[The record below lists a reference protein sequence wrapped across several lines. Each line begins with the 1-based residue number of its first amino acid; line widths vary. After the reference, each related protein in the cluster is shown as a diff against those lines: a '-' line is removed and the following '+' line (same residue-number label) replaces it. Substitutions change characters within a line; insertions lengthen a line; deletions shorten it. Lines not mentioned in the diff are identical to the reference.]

1 VSAYWLKA
9 LISRLCLKISVLVK
23 GMSFPGKL
31 RHLSL
36 SALSVMLLAV
46 TVCLELAFTA
56 NLRIKFV
63 DPDGK
68 TLEKVEARI
77 THLVTKRFEQ
87 ELSNRQGQVE
97 VAGLADGRYE
107 LLAQLRNF
115 FPMKEEIE
123 LTGDVV
129 VERVLF
135 NQSFVDGA
143 NKEVAQAV
151 EKGDYTRAAERLQQL
166 LKLFPENASL
176 HYNMAIVQAGLKDEE
191 KATMAIDTA
200 IRLSPDQNFQAKKKE
215 LQRDLLLELGQNAL
229 NERAFPKAASH
240 YQKLT
245 EIDPQ
250 NAAAFYG
257 LALSFGHQ
265 RKYPEALAAIHRAI
279 ELAPAEQQYVKVKEM
294 LEFNAKSR

>member
-1 VSAYWLKA
+1 MSAYWLKA
-9 LISRLCLKISVLVK
+9 LISRLCLKISAVVK
-23 GMSFPGKL
+23 GISFPGKL

-36 SALSVMLLAV
+36 SVLSVTLLAV

-77 THLVTKRFEQ
+77 THLVTQRFEQ
-87 ELSNRQGQVE
+87 ELSNRQGQIE
-97 VAGLADGRYE
+97 IAGLTDGRYE
-107 LLAQLRNF
+107 LSAKLRNF
-115 FPMKEEIE
+115 FPIKEEIE

-135 NQSFVDGA
+135 NQNFVDKA

-151 EKGDYTRAAERLQQL
+151 EKGEYTRAAERLQQL

-176 HYNMAIVQAGLKDEE
+176 HYNMAVVQAGLKDEE
-191 KATMAIDTA
+191 KATLAIDTA
-200 IRLSPDQNFQAKKKE
+200 IRLAPDQNFQAKKKE

-257 LALSFGHQ
+257 LALSLGHQ
-265 RKYPEALAAIHRAI
+265 RKYAEALAAIHRAI
-279 ELAPAEQQYVKVKEM
+279 ELAPAEQQYLKVKEM

>member
-1 VSAYWLKA
+1 MSAYWLKA
-9 LISRLCLKISVLVK
+9 LISRLCLKISALVK

-87 ELSNRQGQVE
+87 ELSNRQGQIE
-97 VAGLADGRYE
+97 VAGLTDGRYE
-107 LLAQLRNF
+107 LSAKLRNF
-115 FPMKEEIE
+115 FPIKEEIE

-135 NQSFVDGA
+135 NQNFVDKA

-151 EKGDYTRAAERLQQL
+151 EKGEYTRAAERLQQL

-176 HYNMAIVQAGLKDEE
+176 HYNMAVVQAGLKDEE

-200 IRLSPDQNFQAKKKE
+200 IRLAPDQNFQAKKKE

-265 RKYPEALAAIHRAI
+265 RKYAEALAAIQRAI
-279 ELAPAEQQYVKVKEM
+279 ALAPAEQQYLKVKEM

>member
-1 VSAYWLKA
+1 
-9 LISRLCLKISVLVK
+9 
-23 GMSFPGKL
+23 
-31 RHLSL
+31 
-36 SALSVMLLAV
+36 MLLAV
-46 TVCLELAFTA
+46 TVWLELAFTA

-63 DPDGK
+63 DPNGK

-77 THLVTKRFEQ
+77 THLATKRFEQ

-135 NQSFVDGA
+135 NQSFVDRA

-151 EKGDYTRAAERLQQL
+151 EKGDYTRAAERVQQL

-176 HYNMAIVQAGLKDEE
+176 HYNMAVVQAGLKDEE
-191 KATMAIDTA
+191 KATMAIEHCHPPGARSEPSSQEKGVTA
-200 IRLSPDQNFQAKKKE
+200 
-215 LQRDLLLELGQNAL
+215 
-229 NERAFPKAASH
+229 
-240 YQKLT
+240 
-245 EIDPQ
+245 
-250 NAAAFYG
+250 
-257 LALSFGHQ
+257 
-265 RKYPEALAAIHRAI
+265 
-279 ELAPAEQQYVKVKEM
+279 
-294 LEFNAKSR
+294 